1 MTDDASGDR
10 VWMDDISSAFV
21 GEHIERDGI
30 SVEVEH
36 VTAIDDDPRDDDA
49 RYTLEVRAYKSE

>member
-1 MTDDASGDR
+1 MTDDASRDR
-10 VWMDDISSAFV
+10 VWYDDLSSKFV

-30 SVEVEH
+30 TIEVEH
-36 VTAIDDDPRDDDA
+36 VTTADDDPRDDDA